1 MVGGLLVAGIA
12 QAFYGRAQGGST
24 LQAFVVASENH
35 WFQSGMY
42 ARLVFGILFA
52 VGYVV
57 LAYDL
62 LAIGRRAALA
72 APPQASTA

>member
-1 MVGGLLVAGIA
+1 
-12 QAFYGRAQGGST
+12 
-24 LQAFVVASENH
+24 VVASENH

-42 ARLVFGILFA
+42 ARVVFGILFA

-72 APPQASTA
+72 APPQPSAA